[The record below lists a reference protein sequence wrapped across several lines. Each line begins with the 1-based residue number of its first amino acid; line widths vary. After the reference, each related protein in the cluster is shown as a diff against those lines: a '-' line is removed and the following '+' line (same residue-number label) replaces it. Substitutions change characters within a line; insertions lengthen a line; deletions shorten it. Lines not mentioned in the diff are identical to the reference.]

1 MFLFLSGYYQVPK
14 YTTIKLT
21 PAMTSLQLTAGTS
34 KKFEHGAYLPP
45 KVIPQPLFPASPAVP
60 AIIRDMSKQE
70 NDTKFKPAHDSK
82 IIQQGWDAL
91 KSANFTYIF
100 SEEMLS
106 FAKEVVKMTYN
117 HIAQI
122 ENIEL
127 KFISIILCIGVV
139 FLYRILKKTSSD
151 SIYPFGSFRMSNSSS
166 RFSSGSQVGTMEV
179 TALPVELEN
188 GDIQIGHICFDPNVI
203 LGKGCEGTF
212 VYK

>member
-1 MFLFLSGYYQVPK
+1 
-14 YTTIKLT
+14 
-21 PAMTSLQLTAGTS
+21 MTSLQLTAGTS

-122 ENIEL
+122 ENKEL
-127 KFISIILCIGVV
+127 KFNNLPVGSI
-139 FLYRILKKTSSD
+139 LYLYQYHSCQ
-151 SIYPFGSFRMSNSSS
+151 YAS
-166 RFSSGSQVGTMEV
+166 RFPTYHVH
-179 TALPVELEN
+179 EN
-188 GDIQIGHICFDPNVI
+188 GIIIDEWKPAKFW
-203 LGKGCEGTF
+203 
-212 VYK
+212 